1 MARKTKLDD
10 DLVQICADN
19 IRLGLT
25 PTACAK
31 AIGITYETWA
41 NWCNWGRE
49 NKAPIYS
56 SFYMAI
62 QAAEA
67 DLMKDCLSKVKLAA
81 EKGDINSVRWLLERR
96 FPADFGKRSDVSIT
110 STNQNLNLEV
120 SSNSA
125 KEEADKI
132 RAEIL
137 AKLSRPSYPS
147 LLNATNDVGKD
158 GSWQN

>member
-1 MARKTKLDD
+1 
-10 DLVQICADN
+10 
-19 IRLGLT
+19 
-25 PTACAK
+25 
-31 AIGITYETWA
+31 
-41 NWCNWGRE
+41 
-49 NKAPIYS
+49 
-56 SFYMAI
+56 MAI